1 MEMGVSR
8 DKSDGRYPA
17 RYTIILVVLVSRDEV
32 EADILEPFIGFGFG
46 K

>member
-17 RYTIILVVLVSRDEV
+17 RYTIILVVLVSRD
-32 EADILEPFIGFGFG
+32 ADILEPFIGFGFG